1 MLLPPLMSTW
11 ENRHMCILEHTI
23 GSRTRAYSPGLGI
36 SRGLSSHPPG
46 DGCLRPMHEL
56 GFCRHN
62 GVHLCLMP
70 KVIPFILAEG
80 GEDVV
85 LLNIRWEVIIL
96 IRLASSR
103 GMCWSS

>member
-1 MLLPPLMSTW
+1 
-11 ENRHMCILEHTI
+11 
-23 GSRTRAYSPGLGI
+23 
-36 SRGLSSHPPG
+36 
-46 DGCLRPMHEL
+46 
-56 GFCRHN
+56 
-62 GVHLCLMP
+62 MP